1 MVLVGTGKDDDLLA
15 SAHALGDAEQP
26 DEPVDSGRRAGA
38 GEDDAAVLI
47 GPDDASDRPA
57 GSLAQ
62 PRAEGA
68 AIRGF
73 RMAVGIIGK
82 DTLEH
87 EALDLTKR
95 AARGNIIGIEYP
107 PRTEWTLDESI
118 LADQPVA
125 QMVGQIARSQSLDE
139 FIEQCVHVFPVC
151 RPRIRKASRQR
162 TITRLA
168 AKMFTEMI
176 AALREIRSSDRMK
189 DKKIDQFDARI
200 LRELQLNSDISQREL
215 AAKVGLS
222 QNACWR
228 RLKLL
233 EDSGI
238 IQGRTVRLDRNQLGL
253 GLVVFAMIRTR
264 HHSTAWLKT
273 FRTHV
278 SSIPDIVDF
287 YRIGGDYDYLL
298 KIVTRDMNSYDAV
311 YQKLIEAVEL
321 ESVTSYFAMEALEE
335 QRPLALTGATR

>member
-1 MVLVGTGKDDDLLA
+1 
-15 SAHALGDAEQP
+15 
-26 DEPVDSGRRAGA
+26 
-38 GEDDAAVLI
+38 
-47 GPDDASDRPA
+47 
-57 GSLAQ
+57 
-62 PRAEGA
+62 
-68 AIRGF
+68 
-73 RMAVGIIGK
+73 
-82 DTLEH
+82 
-87 EALDLTKR
+87 
-95 AARGNIIGIEYP
+95 
-107 PRTEWTLDESI
+107 
-118 LADQPVA
+118 
-125 QMVGQIARSQSLDE
+125 
-139 FIEQCVHVFPVC
+139 
-151 RPRIRKASRQR
+151 
-162 TITRLA
+162 
-168 AKMFTEMI
+168 
-176 AALREIRSSDRMK
+176 MK

-228 RLKLL
+228 RLKPL
-233 EDSGI
+233 EDSGV

-298 KIVTRDMNSYDAV
+298 KIVTRDMISYDAV